1 MLEDAFSIYLKYER
15 NYSPLTV
22 DRYADD
28 LRLFHSFFKSQHP
41 EMEWQTVTSEAVR
54 QWMMS
59 MMEKGGKATSVN
71 RRLSSLRTFFKFL
84 LRKEYITED
93 PTLKIV
99 GPKKEKY
106 LPSFVKESDMN
117 RLLDSTE
124 FGSGFKASRDRLI
137 LLMFY
142 LTGMRRA
149 ELCGLKVGDFDSGR
163 QVLRVTGKGDKTR
176 EIPVPDR
183 ICKELLLYLKRLKE
197 ETGADADGWFFVTDK
212 GKQLYPA
219 FVNNV
224 VSRALAGEEGFSGKK
239 SPHVLRHSLAT
250 HLLNNGADI
259 NSIKEVLG
267 HASLAA
273 TQVYTHNSFEQLKQ
287 TYLTAH
293 PRAKKRR

>member
-149 ELCGLKVGDFDSGR
+149 ELIGLDVRDVDLSASQIK
-163 QVLRVTGKGDKTR
+163 VTGKRNKQR
-176 EIPVPDR
+176 LIPFAAELKDAIRKYLQDR
-183 ICKELLLYLKRLKE
+183 DSMFPEAPE
-197 ETGADADGWFFVTDK
+197 AFFLDDK
-212 GKQLYPA
+212 GKRITEYAVGNIVKIYLSQ
-219 FVNNV
+219 V
-224 VSRALAGEEGFSGKK
+224 VTLKK
-239 SPHVLRHSLAT
+239 RTPHVLRHTFATAMLNNDAELEAVKQLLGHESLAT
-250 HLLNNGADI
+250 T
-259 NSIKEVLG
+259 E
-267 HASLAA
+267 
-273 TQVYTHNSFEQLKQ
+273 VYTHTSFEELKKVYKQ
-287 TYLTAH
+287 AH
-293 PRAKKRR
+293 PRA

>member
-149 ELCGLKVGDFDSGR
+149 ELIGLDVRDVDLSASQIK
-163 QVLRVTGKGDKTR
+163 VTGKRNKQR
-176 EIPVPDR
+176 LIPFAT
-183 ICKELLLYLKRLKE
+183 ELKDAIRKYLQGRDSMFPE
-197 ETGADADGWFFVTDK
+197 APEAFFLDDK
-212 GKQLYPA
+212 GKRITEYAVGNIVKIYLSQ
-219 FVNNV
+219 V
-224 VSRALAGEEGFSGKK
+224 VTLKK
-239 SPHVLRHSLAT
+239 RTPHVLRHTFATAMLNNDAELEAVKQLLGHESLAT
-250 HLLNNGADI
+250 TEI
-259 NSIKEVLG
+259 
-267 HASLAA
+267 
-273 TQVYTHNSFEQLKQ
+273 YTHTSFEELKKVYKQ
-287 TYLTAH
+287 AH
-293 PRAKKRR
+293 PRA

>member
-1 MLEDAFSIYLKYER
+1 
-15 NYSPLTV
+15 
-22 DRYADD
+22 
-28 LRLFHSFFKSQHP
+28 
-41 EMEWQTVTSEAVR
+41 MEWQTVTSEAVR

-93 PTLKIV
+93 PTQKIV

-149 ELCGLKVGDFDSGR
+149 ELIGLDVRDVDLSASQIK
-163 QVLRVTGKGDKTR
+163 VTGKRNKQR
-176 EIPVPDR
+176 LIPFATELKDAIRKYLQDR
-183 ICKELLLYLKRLKE
+183 DSMFPEAPE
-197 ETGADADGWFFVTDK
+197 AFFLDDK
-212 GKQLYPA
+212 GKRITEYAVGNIVKIYLSQ
-219 FVNNV
+219 V
-224 VSRALAGEEGFSGKK
+224 VTLKK
-239 SPHVLRHSLAT
+239 RTPHVLRHTFATAMLNNDAELEAVKQLLGHESLAT
-250 HLLNNGADI
+250 TEI
-259 NSIKEVLG
+259 
-267 HASLAA
+267 
-273 TQVYTHNSFEQLKQ
+273 YTHTSFEELKKVYKQ
-287 TYLTAH
+287 AH
-293 PRAKKRR
+293 PRA

>member
-93 PTLKIV
+93 PTQKIV

-149 ELCGLKVGDFDSGR
+149 ELIGLDVRDVDLSASQIK
-163 QVLRVTGKGDKTR
+163 VTGKRNKQR
-176 EIPVPDR
+176 LIPFAAELKDAIRKYLQDR
-183 ICKELLLYLKRLKE
+183 DSMFPEAPE
-197 ETGADADGWFFVTDK
+197 AFFLDDK
-212 GKQLYPA
+212 GKRITEYAVGNIVKIYLSQ
-219 FVNNV
+219 V
-224 VSRALAGEEGFSGKK
+224 VTLKK
-239 SPHVLRHSLAT
+239 RTPHVLRHTFATAMLNNDAELEAVKQLLGHESLAT
-250 HLLNNGADI
+250 TEI
-259 NSIKEVLG
+259 
-267 HASLAA
+267 
-273 TQVYTHNSFEQLKQ
+273 YTHTSFEELKKVYKQ
-287 TYLTAH
+287 AH
-293 PRAKKRR
+293 PRA

>member
-149 ELCGLKVGDFDSGR
+149 ELIGLDVRDVDLSTSQIK
-163 QVLRVTGKGDKTR
+163 VTGKRNKQR
-176 EIPVPDR
+176 LIPFATELKDA
-183 ICKELLLYLKRLKE
+183 ICKYLQDRDSMFPE
-197 ETGADADGWFFVTDK
+197 APEAFFLDDK
-212 GKQLYPA
+212 GKRITEYAVGNIVKIYLSQ
-219 FVNNV
+219 V
-224 VSRALAGEEGFSGKK
+224 VTLKK
-239 SPHVLRHSLAT
+239 RTPHVLRHTFATAMLNNDAELEAVKQLLGHESLAT
-250 HLLNNGADI
+250 TEI
-259 NSIKEVLG
+259 
-267 HASLAA
+267 
-273 TQVYTHNSFEQLKQ
+273 YTHTSFEELKKVYKQ
-287 TYLTAH
+287 AH
-293 PRAKKRR
+293 PRA

>member
-149 ELCGLKVGDFDSGR
+149 ELIGLDVRDVDLSASQIK
-163 QVLRVTGKGDKTR
+163 VTGKRNKQR
-176 EIPVPDR
+176 LIPFATELKDAIHNYLQDRDSMFPDAP
-183 ICKELLLYLKRLKE
+183 EAFYL
-197 ETGADADGWFFVTDK
+197 DDK
-212 GKQLYPA
+212 GKRITEYAVGNIVKKYLSQ
-219 FVNNV
+219 V
-224 VSRALAGEEGFSGKK
+224 VTLKK
-239 SPHVLRHSLAT
+239 RTPHVLRHTFATAMLNNDAELEAVKQLLGHESLAT
-250 HLLNNGADI
+250 TEI
-259 NSIKEVLG
+259 
-267 HASLAA
+267 
-273 TQVYTHNSFEQLKQ
+273 YTHTSFEELKKVYKQ
-287 TYLTAH
+287 AH
-293 PRAKKRR
+293 PRA

>member
-28 LRLFHSFFKSQHP
+28 LRLFHSFFKSRHP
-41 EMEWQTVTSEAVR
+41 EMDWQNVTSETVR

-59 MMEKGGKATSVN
+59 MMEKGSKATSVN

-149 ELCGLKVGDFDSGR
+149 ELIGLDVRDVDLSTSQIK
-163 QVLRVTGKGDKTR
+163 VTGKRNKQR
-176 EIPVPDR
+176 LIPFSAELKDAIHNYLQDR
-183 ICKELLLYLKRLKE
+183 DSMFPEAPEAFYL
-197 ETGADADGWFFVTDK
+197 DDK
-212 GKQLYPA
+212 GKRITEYAVGNIVKKYLSQ
-219 FVNNV
+219 V
-224 VSRALAGEEGFSGKK
+224 VTLKK
-239 SPHVLRHSLAT
+239 RTPHVLRHTFATAMLNNDAELEAVKQLLGHESLAT
-250 HLLNNGADI
+250 TEI
-259 NSIKEVLG
+259 
-267 HASLAA
+267 
-273 TQVYTHNSFEQLKQ
+273 YTHTSFEELKKVYKQ
-287 TYLTAH
+287 AH
-293 PRAKKRR
+293 PRA

>member
-1 MLEDAFSIYLKYER
+1 MLEDVFSIYLKYER

-149 ELCGLKVGDFDSGR
+149 ELIGLDVRDVDLSASQIK
-163 QVLRVTGKGDKTR
+163 VTGKRNKQR
-176 EIPVPDR
+176 LIPFATELKDAIRKYLQDR
-183 ICKELLLYLKRLKE
+183 DSMFPEAPE
-197 ETGADADGWFFVTDK
+197 AFFLDDK
-212 GKQLYPA
+212 GKRITEYAVGNIVKIYLSQ
-219 FVNNV
+219 V
-224 VSRALAGEEGFSGKK
+224 VTLKK
-239 SPHVLRHSLAT
+239 RTPHVLRHTFATAMLNNDAELEAVKQLLGHESLAT
-250 HLLNNGADI
+250 TEI
-259 NSIKEVLG
+259 
-267 HASLAA
+267 
-273 TQVYTHNSFEQLKQ
+273 YTHTSFEELKKVYKQ
-287 TYLTAH
+287 AH
-293 PRAKKRR
+293 PRA

>member
-149 ELCGLKVGDFDSGR
+149 ELIGLDVRDVDLSASQIK
-163 QVLRVTGKGDKTR
+163 VTGKRNKQR
-176 EIPVPDR
+176 LIPFATELKDTIRKYLQDR
-183 ICKELLLYLKRLKE
+183 DSMFPEAPE
-197 ETGADADGWFFVTDK
+197 AFFLDDK
-212 GKQLYPA
+212 GKRITEYAVGNIVKIYLSQV
-219 FVNNV
+219 VNQ
-224 VSRALAGEEGFSGKK
+224 
-239 SPHVLRHSLAT
+239 
-250 HLLNNGADI
+250 I
-259 NSIKEVLG
+259 
-267 HASLAA
+267 
-273 TQVYTHNSFEQLKQ
+273 YTHISFEELKKVYKQ
-287 TYLTAH
+287 AH
-293 PRAKKRR
+293 PRA

>member
-28 LRLFHSFFKSQHP
+28 LRLFHSFFKSRHP
-41 EMEWQTVTSEAVR
+41 EMDWQNVTSETVR

-59 MMEKGGKATSVN
+59 MMEKGSKATSVN
-71 RRLSSLRTFFKFL
+71 RRLSSLRSFFKFL

-149 ELCGLKVGDFDSGR
+149 ELIGLDVRDVDLSTSQIK
-163 QVLRVTGKGDKTR
+163 VTGKRNKQR
-176 EIPVPDR
+176 LIPFSAELKDAIHNYLQDRDNMFPDAP
-183 ICKELLLYLKRLKE
+183 EAFYL
-197 ETGADADGWFFVTDK
+197 DDK
-212 GKQLYPA
+212 GKRITEYAVGNIVKKYLSQ
-219 FVNNV
+219 V
-224 VSRALAGEEGFSGKK
+224 VTLKK
-239 SPHVLRHSLAT
+239 RTPHVLRHTFATAMLNNDAELEAVKQLLGHESLAT
-250 HLLNNGADI
+250 TEI
-259 NSIKEVLG
+259 
-267 HASLAA
+267 
-273 TQVYTHNSFEQLKQ
+273 YTHTSFEELKKVYKQ
-287 TYLTAH
+287 AH
-293 PRAKKRR
+293 PRA

>member
-41 EMEWQTVTSEAVR
+41 EMEWQTVTSETVR

-117 RLLDSTE
+117 RLLGSTE

-149 ELCGLKVGDFDSGR
+149 ELIGLDVRDVDLSTSQIK
-163 QVLRVTGKGDKTR
+163 VTGKRNKQR
-176 EIPVPDR
+176 LIPFSAELKDAIHNYLQDRDSMFPDAP
-183 ICKELLLYLKRLKE
+183 EAFYL
-197 ETGADADGWFFVTDK
+197 DDK
-212 GKQLYPA
+212 GKRITEYA
-219 FVNNV
+219 VGNIV
-224 VSRALAGEEGFSGKK
+224 KK
-239 SPHVLRHSLAT
+239 YLSQIVTLKKRTPHVLRHTFATAMLNNDAELEAVKQLLGHESLAT
-250 HLLNNGADI
+250 TEI
-259 NSIKEVLG
+259 
-267 HASLAA
+267 
-273 TQVYTHNSFEQLKQ
+273 YTHTSFEELKKVYKQ
-287 TYLTAH
+287 AH
-293 PRAKKRR
+293 PRA

>member
-41 EMEWQTVTSEAVR
+41 EMEWQTVTSETVR

-149 ELCGLKVGDFDSGR
+149 ELIGLDVRDVDLSASQIK
-163 QVLRVTGKGDKTR
+163 VTGKRNKQR
-176 EIPVPDR
+176 LIPFATELKDA
-183 ICKELLLYLKRLKE
+183 ICKYLQDRDSMFPE
-197 ETGADADGWFFVTDK
+197 APEAFFLDDK
-212 GKQLYPA
+212 GKRITESASYKNEDSRGCLQKKIWADGRKEFPTSPRAQECPQGVPTGIPA
-219 FVNNV
+219 GDPRCYKWP
-224 VSRALAGEEGFSGKK
+224 RALNLMHE
-239 SPHVLRHSLAT
+239 
-250 HLLNNGADI
+250 
-259 NSIKEVLG
+259 
-267 HASLAA
+267 
-273 TQVYTHNSFEQLKQ
+273 Y
-287 TYLTAH
+287 
-293 PRAKKRR
+293 

>member
-149 ELCGLKVGDFDSGR
+149 ELIGLDVRDVDLSASQIK
-163 QVLRVTGKGDKTR
+163 VTGKRNKQR
-176 EIPVPDR
+176 LIPFATELTDAIRKYLQDR
-183 ICKELLLYLKRLKE
+183 DSMFPEAPE
-197 ETGADADGWFFVTDK
+197 AFFLDDK
-212 GKQLYPA
+212 GKRITEYAVGNIVKIYLSQ
-219 FVNNV
+219 V
-224 VSRALAGEEGFSGKK
+224 VTLKK
-239 SPHVLRHSLAT
+239 RTPHVLRHTFATAMLNNDAELEAVKQLLGHESLAT
-250 HLLNNGADI
+250 TEI
-259 NSIKEVLG
+259 
-267 HASLAA
+267 
-273 TQVYTHNSFEQLKQ
+273 YTHTSFEELKKVYKQ
-287 TYLTAH
+287 AH
-293 PRAKKRR
+293 PRA

>member
-41 EMEWQTVTSEAVR
+41 EMEWQTVTSETVR
-54 QWMMS
+54 QWMIS

-149 ELCGLKVGDFDSGR
+149 ELIGLDVRDVDLSASQIK
-163 QVLRVTGKGDKTR
+163 VTGKRNKQR
-176 EIPVPDR
+176 LIPFAAELKDAIRKYLQDR
-183 ICKELLLYLKRLKE
+183 DSMFPEAPE
-197 ETGADADGWFFVTDK
+197 AFFLDDK
-212 GKQLYPA
+212 GKRITEYAVGNIVKIYLSQ
-219 FVNNV
+219 V
-224 VSRALAGEEGFSGKK
+224 VTLKK
-239 SPHVLRHSLAT
+239 RTPHVLRHTFATAMLNNDAELEAVKQLLGHESLAT
-250 HLLNNGADI
+250 TEI
-259 NSIKEVLG
+259 
-267 HASLAA
+267 
-273 TQVYTHNSFEQLKQ
+273 YTHTSFEELKKVYKQ
-287 TYLTAH
+287 AH
-293 PRAKKRR
+293 PRA